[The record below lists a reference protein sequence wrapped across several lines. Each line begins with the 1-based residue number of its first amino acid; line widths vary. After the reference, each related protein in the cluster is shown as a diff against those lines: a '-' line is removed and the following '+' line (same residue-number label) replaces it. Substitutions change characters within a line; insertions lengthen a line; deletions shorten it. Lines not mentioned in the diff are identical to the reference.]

1 MQLNGP
7 RKFKIPRTIFK
18 EDISMFITIRTL
30 GIGLLLLLVQA
41 SALAEYPE
49 RPIRLIVP
57 YAAGGT
63 SDILARIIGQKLA
76 AAWKQQVIVEN
87 HGGANGNIGSDI
99 VAKAEADGYTMLLGT
114 SGSNAVNPSLYT
126 RMPYDAK
133 RDLALVTPVAV
144 TANILVA
151 NPKFAANNI
160 KELIDLARAS
170 PGKINYGS
178 SGTGSVLHLSGE
190 MLKTMAG
197 IDIVHIPYKGTGP
210 SLIDLMGGQIDIVFA
225 NLPAIVP
232 QVKAGKFKAIAVT
245 TARRASALPDVP
257 TISEGGVRGYDL
269 SSWFGILVPAKTP
282 DAITDKINAEVTRIF
297 ADPQTRARL
306 AELGAEPVAMT
317 AAEARKFF
325 HDEIDKWAGVVK
337 ASGAKAD

>member
-1 MQLNGP
+1 
-7 RKFKIPRTIFK
+7 
-18 EDISMFITIRTL
+18 MFIIMRTL
-30 GIGLLLLLVQA
+30 CIGLLLLIVQTP
-41 SALAEYPE
+41 ALAEYPE
-49 RPIRLIVP
+49 RTIRLIVP

-63 SDILARIIGQKLA
+63 SDILARIIGQKLT
-76 AAWKQQVIVEN
+76 AAWKQQVTVEN
-87 HGGANGNIGSDI
+87 IGGANGNIASDI
-99 VAKAEADGYTMLLGT
+99 VAKAEADGYTLLLGT

-160 KELIDLARAS
+160 KELIDLARS
-170 PGKINYGS
+170 KPGKINFGS

-197 IDIVHIPYKGTGP
+197 IDIVHVPYKGTGP
-210 SLIDLMGGQIDIVFA
+210 SLTDLMGGQIDIVFA

-232 QVKAGKFKAIAVT
+232 QVKAGRFKAIAVT
-245 TARRASALPDVP
+245 TGKRASALPDVP

-269 SSWFGILVPAKTP
+269 SAWFGIRVPAKTP
-282 DAITDKINAEVTRIF
+282 GAITDKINAEVTRIF
-297 ADPQTRARL
+297 SDPQTRARL

-317 AAEARKFF
+317 TIEAKKFF
-325 HDEIDKWAGVVK
+325 HNEIDKWEGVVK
-337 ASGAKAD
+337 ASGAKVD

>member
-1 MQLNGP
+1 
-7 RKFKIPRTIFK
+7 
-18 EDISMFITIRTL
+18 MFIIMRTL
-30 GIGLLLLLVQA
+30 CIGLLLLIVQTP
-41 SALAEYPE
+41 ALAEYPE
-49 RPIRLIVP
+49 RTIRLIVP

-63 SDILARIIGQKLA
+63 SDILARIIGQKLT
-76 AAWKQQVIVEN
+76 AAWKQQVTVEN
-87 HGGANGNIGSDI
+87 IGGANGNIASDI
-99 VAKAEADGYTMLLGT
+99 VAKAEADGYTLLLGT

-160 KELIDLARAS
+160 KELIDLARS
-170 PGKINYGS
+170 KPGKINFGS

-197 IDIVHIPYKGTGP
+197 IDIVHVPYKGTGP
-210 SLIDLMGGQIDIVFA
+210 SLTDLMGGQIDIVFA

-232 QVKAGKFKAIAVT
+232 QVKAGRFKAIAVT
-245 TARRASALPDVP
+245 TGKRASALPDVP

-282 DAITDKINAEVTRIF
+282 GAITDKINAEVTRIF
-297 ADPQTRARL
+297 SDPQTRARL

-317 AAEARKFF
+317 TIEAKKFF
-325 HDEIDKWAGVVK
+325 HNEIDKWEGVVK
-337 ASGAKAD
+337 ASGAKVD

>member
-1 MQLNGP
+1 
-7 RKFKIPRTIFK
+7 
-18 EDISMFITIRTL
+18 MFITMRTL
-30 GIGLLLLLVQA
+30 CIGLLLLLVQTP
-41 SALAEYPE
+41 ALAEYPE
-49 RPIRLIVP
+49 RTIRLIVP

-63 SDILARIIGQKLA
+63 TDILARIIGQKLS
-76 AAWKQQVIVEN
+76 AAWKQQVVVEN

-99 VAKAEADGYTMLLGT
+99 VAKAEPDGYTLLLGT

-144 TANILVA
+144 TANILLA

-160 KELIDLARAS
+160 KELIDLARAK

-210 SLIDLMGGQIDIVFA
+210 SLADLMGGQIDIVFA
-225 NLPAIVP
+225 NLPSIVP
-232 QVKAGKFKAIAVT
+232 QVKAGTFKAIAVT
-245 TARRASALPDVP
+245 TAQRASALPDVP

-282 DAITDKINAEVTRIF
+282 DVITNKINAEVTRIF

-317 AAEARKFF
+317 TAEAKKFF
-325 HDEIDKWAGVVK
+325 HNEIDKWGGVVK
-337 ASGAKAD
+337 ASGAKVD